1 MEHRLRHLVLLVLL
15 FLLNGCALNRLFLSD
30 EIDKVNVV
38 KYTPYVKHH
47 RAYFTRTNLQPVIDH
62 HKYLFLYNPKK
73 QDLALLLHRN
83 GHYLLYSFTKPQNR
97 VLKLKRKGK
106 VSQRS
111 LLRSFAKAG
120 YHIANLTRLGFD
132 AKAGLRRYK
141 GVKTLMI
148 EVKDYR
154 KLKKRYES
162 AIKHYQ
168 AAKVLR
174 IRTPLPKKF
183 VNSYLIYYYKRAKT
197 TAQKQALER
206 IAKKLHITLPGSGHR
221 THKVPTTRT
230 KVPSSTSVP
239 NAAPK
244 TNPATPDAT
253 EEDETETISYIEPQ
267 PTTKPYPYYLHQAS
281 LYELSN
287 YLDDPQNRRDL
298 SYGRYRILKRR
309 LAKLK
314 KEELLQEG
322 SLESLIAA
330 YKKNKN
336 PQFKQRILELLKK
349 KQEEESGS

>member
-1 MEHRLRHLVLLVLL
+1 MENRLRHLVLLALL
-15 FLLNGCALNRLFLSD
+15 FILNGCALNRLFLSD

-38 KYTPYVKHH
+38 KYTTYVKHH

-62 HKYLFLYNPKK
+62 RKYLFLYSPQK

-83 GHYLLYSFTKPQNR
+83 GHYLLYSFTKPQSR
-97 VLKLKRKGK
+97 VLKLKRKGN
-106 VSQRS
+106 VSRRS

-132 AKAGLRRYK
+132 AKVGLRRYK

-168 AAKVLR
+168 ADKVLR

-197 TAQKQALER
+197 PAQKQALHR
-206 IAKKLHITLPGSGHR
+206 IAKKLHIVLPGSRHR
-221 THKVPTTRT
+221 THKVPAAHTKAPDKSTALPNTT
-230 KVPSSTSVP
+230 
-239 NAAPK
+239 PK
-244 TNPATPDAT
+244 AKPAVSDDT
-253 EEDETETISYIEPQ
+253 EEETETIGYLEPQ

-287 YLDDPQNRRDL
+287 YLDDPQSRRDL

-314 KEELLQEG
+314 EEQLLQEG